1 MHLDPNDLIPG
12 LDVQLTDLEEHE
24 TELAPSVHRVDLRSL
39 DVSWTFDP
47 RALLDMFDV
56 GQLTDGQM
64 TRDDLL
70 EAMGDPDTTNG
81 SFDERDL
88 QIDGGVLW
96 ALGGLPAFQVRAWD
110 AASGRGLLSS
120 ALIPGRSSLSL
131 ARSGSRAF
139 VAGVA
144 GPGFGTFAVTALDT
158 SVPAEIRVIAPGARR
173 LTTTR

>member
-1 MHLDPNDLIPG
+1 MRGEVLHYDD
-12 LDVQLTDLEEHE
+12 
-24 TELAPSVHRVDLRSL
+24 ELGAGFI
-39 DVSWTFDP
+39 T
-47 RALLDMFDV
+47 
-56 GQLTDGQM
+56 GQ
-64 TRDDLL
+64 
-70 EAMGDPDTTNG
+70 N
-81 SFDERDL
+81 L

-110 AASGRGLLSS
+110 AASGRGLWSS

-144 GPGFGTFAVTALDT
+144 GPGFGTFDVTALDT
-158 SVPAEIRVIAPGARR
+158 SVPAEVRVIAPGARR